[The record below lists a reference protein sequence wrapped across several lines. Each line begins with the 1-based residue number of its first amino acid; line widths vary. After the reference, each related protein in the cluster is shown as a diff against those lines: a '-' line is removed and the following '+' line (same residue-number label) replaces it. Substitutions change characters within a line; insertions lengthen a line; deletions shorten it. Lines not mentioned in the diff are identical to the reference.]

1 MADWSL
7 SKQKYGGTW
16 KVSSDGTLPPS
27 YYPAYHIY
35 LSTRDMA
42 RIGYLMLRKGKWNGK
57 EVISEDWIKKTTTP
71 FSTFKEVNPSG
82 SGYFSYGYMWWI
94 FDSSYYKSR
103 PALEGAYMARGAGG
117 QFICIIPKLDTV
129 IAWKTD
135 TTNDKSTSL
144 SQFLKVV
151 TKISDA
157 YKDKL

>member
-16 KVSSDGTLPPS
+16 KASSDGTLPPS

-42 RIGYLMLRKGKWNGK
+42 RIGYLMLRKGMWNGK
-57 EVISEDWIKKTTTP
+57 EVISEDWIKTTTTP

-103 PALEGAYMARGAGG
+103 PALEGEVPVVVQIVSTVSVCSSCRLVFFVTSVRGIMINAGTG
-117 QFICIIPKLDTV
+117 C
-129 IAWKTD
+129 
-135 TTNDKSTSL
+135 DKVKDCSL
-144 SQFLKVV
+144 LFRF
-151 TKISDA
+151 
-157 YKDKL
+157 